1 MKVVLVELL
10 ARVMVGYGY
19 RNLRVLGL
27 FENWVH
33 NKKGNAILI
42 FIYKKKKA
50 FEMRP

>member
-1 MKVVLVELL
+1 MEVVFVQLL

-27 FENWVH
+27 FENSVY

-42 FIYKKKKA
+42 SIKKKRHLK
-50 FEMRP
+50 